1 MKNLPIQLLAGG
13 STFALVAMSLFSSA
27 AEAQNATPDTS
38 VESVVVTGTSIR
50 GVAPVGSNLITL
62 GQQDISDVGAVT
74 ISEVLANVPAITGM
88 GNSGRSSNGNG
99 GAGASVYIHQIG
111 ASAQNSTL
119 VIMDGHRLP
128 VAGSGNG
135 NPVVDPNIIPQNM
148 LERVEV
154 LADGASSVY
163 GSDAVSGVVNF
174 ITRKKFDGLEIKYQ
188 AQHEH
193 GAAIGQFGSVLAGES
208 WDKGGFIASYSY
220 SFEDNIKDI
229 SIPQTNPLIQPA
241 RAIAAGLTGTIGSS
255 TSQGNFFCDPAT
267 IQANGAGNIFLS
279 PQGATS
285 VTNTVANAPCSNW
298 QYADYLPSETRQN
311 AMFKITQNLTDSL
324 VLTADAMWET
334 RRATAAVSR
343 GTLQATAFG
352 PGAFAPGSTNFGQIN
367 PFYINPPGSTAT
379 KQTIRYDFNKLLGP
393 GAYSN
398 SGDDELVGDGNLNWN
413 VDGNWNVDFTI
424 SAGRSDSFVGQTHGV
439 VNQGMV
445 TLDLNGTNQS
455 GGAIPTGLLDA
466 NGRPNSTAVVGT
478 QTVLTQLPLT
488 AANAL
493 DVWNPAASN
502 RTSAATLAALVAP
515 QANNN
520 LNHGVNS
527 YEQFRIN
534 VSGTLFTTAAGPIKV
549 AAGVEQFNS
558 QLYNYLL
565 NPQNA
570 GPSSVSS
577 NYQAF
582 NFGRLVTSEYAEADI
597 PVIGPGMN
605 IPLVQKLEFDVSVRH
620 DDYSDVGKTT
630 NPKVSFN
637 WDMIDGLRVRANW
650 STSFVAVALEHDI
663 SNGQVSNASVTSG
676 TPGVLP
682 VSAYPG
688 VTQLGIVGCTA
699 ASLTC
704 DTSSL
709 QGLNSSGNTQ
719 NMKPERGHGWTLGFD
734 YAPTFLPGFTSNFSW
749 WHVTYLG
756 GATAASAQIDAFN
769 PLLNNR
775 ITVLSPNVTGNGTSC
790 ATQAQIT
797 AFIGTA
803 PVNTIIPACVSTFTN
818 TATDNLINFWASGID
833 ATIGYRFDSDYG
845 SFAFDD
851 SISTQTTFLQGFG
864 HTPPPS
870 AFRFEAK
877 NTVGLNTTFPN
888 VGTQMRGHLGW
899 ALDPF
904 TADFYMNYIGAY
916 RNVSST
922 ATTLIGSNAGIYNG
936 TGGDHVAASV
946 TFDMHLGY
954 DFDSGYLGNDNVSLT
969 VRNMFNTYPPY
980 FNGTQGSNGTF
991 GFDSYVSNPIG
1002 RIIELGFTAKL

>member
-1 MKNLPIQLLAGG
+1 MEKLPVRLMAGG
-13 STFALVAMSLFSSA
+13 STFALVAMSLFSSMA
-27 AEAQNATPDTS
+27 QAQNATSEP

-62 GQQDISDVGAVT
+62 GQQEISDVGAVT

-88 GNSGRSSNGNG
+88 GNSGRGSNGNG

-128 VAGSGNG
+128 VAGAGNG

-148 LERVEV
+148 LQRVEV

-174 ITRKKFDGLEIKYQ
+174 ITRKKFDGLQLHYQ

-193 GAAIGQFGSVLAGES
+193 GAALGQYGSILAGES
-208 WDKGGFIASYSY
+208 WDKGGFIAAYSY
-220 SFEDNIKDI
+220 SFEDNLKDI
-229 SIPQTNPLIQPA
+229 SIKQTNPLIQPA
-241 RAIAAGLTGTIGSS
+241 RAIAAGITGTTGST
-255 TSQGNFFCDPAT
+255 TSFGNFFCSPAT
-267 IQANGAGNIFLS
+267 IQANGAGNIFLN
-279 PQGATS
+279 PTS
-285 VTNTVANAPCSNW
+285 STNVANNAVNAQCSNW

-311 AMFKITQNLTDSL
+311 GMFKVTQNLTDA
-324 VLTADAMWET
+324 LTLNADVMWET
-334 RRATAAVSR
+334 KRATSNVSR

-352 PGAFAPGSTNFGQIN
+352 AGPQAN
-367 PFYINPPGSTAT
+367 PFYINPPGVTST
-379 KQTIRYDFNKLLGP
+379 KQTVRYDFDELLGP

-398 SGDDELVGDGNLNWN
+398 FGDDELVGDGSLNWN
-413 VDGNWNVDFTI
+413 VDGNWNVDFSV

-455 GGAIPTGLLDA
+455 GGGIPTGTA
-466 NGRPNSTAVVGT
+466 TSTSVVGT
-478 QTVLTQLPLT
+478 NSTITQLPLT

-493 DVWNPAASN
+493 DVWNPAATN
-502 RTSAATLAALVAP
+502 RTSAATRAALLAP

-527 YEQFRIN
+527 YEQFRVN
-534 VSGTLFTTAAGPIKV
+534 VSGTLFTTAAGPVKV
-549 AAGVEQFNS
+549 AGGLEQFNS

-577 NYQAF
+577 SYQAF

-620 DDYSDVGKTT
+620 DEYSDVGKTT

-637 WDMIDGLRVRANW
+637 WDVIDGLRVRANW

-682 VSAYPG
+682 VSAYP
-688 VTQLGIVGCTA
+688 VITQLGISGCTA

-709 QGLNSSGNTQ
+709 QGINSSGNTM
-719 NMKPERGHGWTLGFD
+719 NMRPERGHGWTLGFD
-734 YAPTFLPGFTSNFSW
+734 YAPTFLPGLTSNVSW

-769 PLLNNR
+769 PGLNDR
-775 ITVLSPNVTGNGTSC
+775 ITVVAPTTPGTPSC
-790 ATQAQIT
+790 ATQAQIA

-803 PVNTIIPACVSTFTN
+803 PLNTIIPACVSTFTN

-833 ATIGYRFDSDYG
+833 ATIGYRFDTDYG
-845 SFAFDD
+845 SFSFDD
-851 SISTQTTFLQGFG
+851 SVSLETTFLQGFG
-864 HTPPPS
+864 HTPPPATS
-870 AFRFEAK
+870 RFEVK

-904 TADFYMNYIGAY
+904 TADLYMNFTGPYK
-916 RNVSST
+916 NVSST
-922 ATTLIGSNAGIYNG
+922 ATTLIGSTAFNVYNG
-936 TGGDHVAASV
+936 VGGDRVAPSYS
-946 TFDMHLGY
+946 FDIHLGY

-991 GFDSYVSNPIG
+991 GFNAYTSNPIG
-1002 RIIELGFTAKL
+1002 RVIELGFTAKL